1 MPHPHPRPHDE
12 VEAAPAGLAGAQTRD
27 VRYAK
32 AGTNMVLVYPVV
44 KTRSTTY
51 CGLNLGHAQDVG
63 YRRARLNSLPLS
75 ELPAAQL
82 PGDIFSLLRQLFRE
96 DEVGQLECRLG
107 TKN

>member
-63 YRRARLNSLPLS
+63 YRRPMPKSIPVS

-82 PGDIFSLLRQLFRE
+82 PGDIFGLLGELLCE
-96 DEVGQLECRLG
+96 DEVGQLECRFG
-107 TKN
+107 TL